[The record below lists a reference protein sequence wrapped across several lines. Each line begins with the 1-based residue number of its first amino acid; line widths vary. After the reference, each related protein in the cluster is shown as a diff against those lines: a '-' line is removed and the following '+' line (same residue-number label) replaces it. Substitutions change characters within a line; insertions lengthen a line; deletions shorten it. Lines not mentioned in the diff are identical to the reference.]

1 MGRTYLRVSLACRL
15 QFIEPQDEREREREI
30 VAEEDQS
37 VLVMHNIDYSL
48 PDWAALLVIQTTSNK
63 LCRAVPRELAGV
75 LTSTDRQHVKYL
87 DEGGK

>member
-1 MGRTYLRVSLACRL
+1 MSFAIHWTSRR
-15 QFIEPQDEREREREI
+15 EREKEREI